1 MSVRVLFSKTVKN
14 KLLTPE
20 ERVEY
25 FRELQEEGNRLLARA
40 KEIQEARAAYE
51 LFRSL
56 AETEWPYGN
65 KMTKAAEACFDR
77 ANRLLESLEREI
89 VLSSKQLGASDS

>member
-1 MSVRVLFSKTVKN
+1 MSVKVLFSKTVKN

-25 FRELQEEGNRLLARA
+25 FRELQEEGNRLLARM
-40 KEIQEARAAYE
+40 KGIQEARAAYE
-51 LFRSL
+51 LCRRL

-65 KMTKAAEACFDR
+65 KMTKAAEAAFDR
-77 ANRLLESLEREI
+77 ANRELESLEQEI
-89 VLSSKQLGASDS
+89 VLRSKQLGASDS